1 MANTVGK
8 ISGQMLESDLLREG
22 VPLAFDTD
30 LLYLNVNSKR
40 VGINTDTPFRTLLV
54 DNTIRTADLIVNNPF
69 TLEDLTFSGNTIS
82 SNSNL
87 YLYASGPEPTI
98 TTKRLETANL
108 YIDGNSIVSK
118 ILNAD
123 INLVPAGT
131 GNVVLDANVE
141 VIGSLHATGDLTF
154 DGNFVI
160 GSDDNDNVSFA
171 ADLASDILPDVN
183 NLYDIGTSSKRFSDI
198 YTYLINGTNYTAGGS
213 TVAGIDLGLRAGNIW
228 YVATNGNNS
237 NVGDHE
243 NGPFATI
250 EYALTQANSGDTIQI
265 YPGTYTESFPLTVPV
280 GVSIKSAGIRSVTIQ
295 PTQATRQNDCFLLN
309 GETTVSD
316 LTIKDF
322 YYDSIADTGYAFR
335 FAPGFKVTTRSPYI
349 QNCTVLTSD
358 FQLPLPSGL
367 SFISESGNI
376 LVAENGDIFVSE

>member
-1 MANTVGK
+1 M
-8 ISGQMLESDLLREG
+8 
-22 VPLAFDTD
+22 
-30 LLYLNVNSKR
+30 
-40 VGINTDTPFRTLLV
+40 
-54 DNTIRTADLIVNNPF
+54 
-69 TLEDLTFSGNTIS
+69 
-82 SNSNL
+82 

-98 TTKRLETANL
+98 TTNRLETANL

-171 ADLASDILPDVN
+171 ANLASDILPDVN

-280 GVSIKSAGIRSVTIQ
+280 GVSIKSSGIRSVTIQ

>member
-1 MANTVGK
+1 M
-8 ISGQMLESDLLREG
+8 
-22 VPLAFDTD
+22 
-30 LLYLNVNSKR
+30 
-40 VGINTDTPFRTLLV
+40 
-54 DNTIRTADLIVNNPF
+54 
-69 TLEDLTFSGNTIS
+69 
-82 SNSNL
+82 
-87 YLYASGPEPTI
+87 
-98 TTKRLETANL
+98 
-108 YIDGNSIVSK
+108 
-118 ILNAD
+118 
-123 INLVPAGT
+123 PAGT

-171 ADLASDILPDVN
+171 ANLASDILPDVN

-280 GVSIKSAGIRSVTIQ
+280 GVSIKSSGIRSVTIQ

>member
-1 MANTVGK
+1 MSNTVGK

-82 SNSNL
+82 SDSNL

-171 ADLASDILPDVN
+171 AELASNIVPDVD
-183 NLYDIGTSSKRFSDI
+183 NLYDIGPNVKKFKDI
-198 YTYLINGTNYTAGGS
+198 Y
-213 TVAGIDLGLRAGNIW
+213 
-228 YVATNGNNS
+228 
-237 NVGDHE
+237 
-243 NGPFATI
+243 
-250 EYALTQANSGDTIQI
+250 
-265 YPGTYTESFPLTVPV
+265 
-280 GVSIKSAGIRSVTIQ
+280 K
-295 PTQATRQNDCFLLN
+295 
-309 GETTVSD
+309 
-316 LTIKDF
+316 
-322 YYDSIADTGYAFR
+322 
-335 FAPGFKVTTRSPYI
+335 
-349 QNCTVLTSD
+349 
-358 FQLPLPSGL
+358 
-367 SFISESGNI
+367 
-376 LVAENGDIFVSE
+376 